1 MTAKTESA
9 TMKVEEAAAILGI
22 GRQTAYDLASQG
34 KLPGLIK
41 LGRRLVVSRKVLD
54 DLLSGRGNQPPSTD
68 A

>member
-41 LGRRLVVSRKVLD
+41 LGRRLVVSRKVLED
-54 DLLSGRGNQPPSTD
+54 ILSGRGNHQQGAD

>member
-1 MTAKTESA
+1 MKAKTESA
-9 TMKVEEAAAILGI
+9 TMKVEEAATILGI

-54 DLLSGRGNQPPSTD
+54 DLLSGRGDQPPSAD